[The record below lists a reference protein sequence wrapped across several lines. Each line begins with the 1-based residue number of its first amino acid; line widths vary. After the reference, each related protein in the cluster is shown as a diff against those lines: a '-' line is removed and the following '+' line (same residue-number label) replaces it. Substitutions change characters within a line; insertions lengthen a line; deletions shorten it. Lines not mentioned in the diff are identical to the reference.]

1 MVLNGIYL
9 EYNEAFLQQIKLLV
23 RIKQIVILSATIVR
37 LQHIQEI
44 RQVKILFPDILL
56 VKDSTVVSLYKLVE
70 SVEGRFYLRIRLDTL
85 DVERHGIGECHLLG
99 AGGRLVVLLPQGKQQ
114 GLDALSLLY
123 VKYFVIGIERIERYR
138 ILIRIGE
145 IDAVLTARLA
155 VYHLA
160 QALIGITGV
169 NEYDMRTLL
178 IILPCHMVCEE

>member
-70 SVEGRFYLRIRLDTL
+70 GIEGRFYLRIRLDTL

-99 AGGRLVVLLPQGKQQ
+99 TGSRLVVLLPQGKQ
-114 GLDALSLLY
+114 
-123 VKYFVIGIERIERYR
+123 
-138 ILIRIGE
+138 
-145 IDAVLTARLA
+145 
-155 VYHLA
+155 
-160 QALIGITGV
+160 
-169 NEYDMRTLL
+169 
-178 IILPCHMVCEE
+178 